1 MDAIIKAALMTALV
15 VAATWPLVNLA
26 KSELSRVD
34 AAGIQRSA
42 PIASFLMSDEDMQ
55 YGD

>member
-1 MDAIIKAALMTALV
+1 MDAIIKAALMAALV

-26 KSELSRVD
+26 KSELPRD
-34 AAGIQRSA
+34 YAGSIQRSA

>member
-1 MDAIIKAALMTALV
+1 MGTIIKAALMAALV
-15 VAATWPLVNLA
+15 VAVTWPLAILA
-26 KSELSRVD
+26 NSALPQDVGGSVE
-34 AAGIQRSA
+34 RSL